1 MAEFMAAPIW
11 TPMAIYTGSGL
22 AKPGKIPMRYDVANN
37 KSLSW
42 GFRKTAK
49 DGKEASEAVS
59 CAEVLEQ
66 LEDLDAMTDTSKLRG
81 ELRGFLRGYA
91 QVPDDAEI
99 LHWEPSFHGGGK
111 FGSFDLDDTL
121 TPTGK
126 RKKWAAQI
134 MEASKGVRWF
144 TTVSGKGVRGVFRM
158 PSDPEEAARIR
169 ALCNTRNEK
178 NNAGIGTIWGEFWS
192 FSAKPA
198 PEDKGGPIEWDE
210 ATLMAVVEH
219 HGGLPKRKA
228 KPGAVARVAHNR
240 EPWDGA
246 PDFHF
251 DRVCRWIDKTPQGIA
266 DALDATENTDQDIG
280 WCFGVGRA
288 AIEHL
293 VHTTREREFEEDG
306 TPIEPESLP
315 TSAMDPAAWA
325 IVKPA
330 LGRFLGR
337 QPNPT
342 PNAQRDLIK
351 MVLAADVGGLWEFA
365 GGTELSALNWR
376 GVMGR
381 PVATVRT
388 PEEAYDRFVVIG
400 QRFFDRHE
408 AKFLDKGASG
418 LVTATNRAFVSE
430 KKMKVDGEEVLDD
443 DGNAVMVEDP
453 WTADMVVSHMR
464 VHGRTFD
471 DVAFMPGQPPVVD
484 GVLNSYILPLP
495 FAPATFE
502 EIEPYWRHLVL
513 LFGEDDARMLLDFGA
528 FFLRFPGKK
537 TNVAPV
543 IVGPMRIGKDTA
555 VAPWVRGLRGEV
567 KARKMV
573 RENVKLSEF
582 SELHNGWVEG
592 KVLLVVNERV
602 LKGSDKAEI
611 GETLKTIIAAPPETI
626 PMRAMQNDTR
636 EIENVLNLVFL
647 SNHIDG
653 LFVENDDGRYWF
665 TKVICEKPSRQ
676 YFVDL
681 WAWLKAGGMD
691 KVCGYLQH
699 THEIERVEERMEAA
713 PSAAKDE
720 AIRASLPDDADDILA
735 FVEDREWVSTKQIKQ
750 HFAAAV
756 FNEERRGLPTDRVI
770 NKTLTYGG
778 FEKVDRITVRNGED
792 RTSHVIYARRASVTP
807 SRDEIYGAL
816 AAGGVTLSLS
826 QGCHVFEGVT
836 DQESET
842 KK

>member
-1 MAEFMAAPIW
+1 MKQPTQERPLHMPKDNAKTPATQPFAPPNVTDYHALAASDPDMAEFFAEPIW

-37 KSLSW
+37 KSLAW
-42 GFRKTAK
+42 GFRKTTK
-49 DGKEASEAVS
+49 GGKEASEAVS

-66 LEDLDAMTDTSKLRG
+66 LEDLDAMADTSKLRG

-365 GGTELSALNWR
+365 GGTELFRPELARRDGTAR
-376 GVMGR
+376 GDGSDPRGGLR
-381 PVATVRT
+381 PVRG
-388 PEEAYDRFVVIG
+388 DR
-400 QRFFDRHE
+400 
-408 AKFLDKGASG
+408 AA
-418 LVTATNRAFVSE
+418 
-430 KKMKVDGEEVLDD
+430 
-443 DGNAVMVEDP
+443 
-453 WTADMVVSHMR
+453 
-464 VHGRTFD
+464 
-471 DVAFMPGQPPVVD
+471 
-484 GVLNSYILPLP
+484 ILRS
-495 FAPATFE
+495 T
-502 EIEPYWRHLVL
+502 
-513 LFGEDDARMLLDFGA
+513 
-528 FFLRFPGKK
+528 
-537 TNVAPV
+537 
-543 IVGPMRIGKDTA
+543 
-555 VAPWVRGLRGEV
+555 RGEV
-567 KARKMV
+567 PRQGRIGTRDGDQPGFCV
-573 RENVKLSEF
+573 REED
-582 SELHNGWVEG
+582 EG
-592 KVLLVVNERV
+592 R
-602 LKGSDKAEI
+602 
-611 GETLKTIIAAPPETI
+611 
-626 PMRAMQNDTR
+626 
-636 EIENVLNLVFL
+636 
-647 SNHIDG
+647 
-653 LFVENDDGRYWF
+653 
-665 TKVICEKPSRQ
+665 
-676 YFVDL
+676 
-681 WAWLKAGGMD
+681 
-691 KVCGYLQH
+691 
-699 THEIERVEERMEAA
+699 
-713 PSAAKDE
+713 
-720 AIRASLPDDADDILA
+720 
-735 FVEDREWVSTKQIKQ
+735 
-750 HFAAAV
+750 
-756 FNEERRGLPTDRVI
+756 RRG
-770 NKTLTYGG
+770 G
-778 FEKVDRITVRNGED
+778 
-792 RTSHVIYARRASVTP
+792 ARR
-807 SRDEIYGAL
+807 
-816 AAGGVTLSLS
+816 
-826 QGCHVFEGVT
+826 
-836 DQESET
+836 
-842 KK
+842 